1 MGFFKKLLAG
11 RCFTKVC
18 VLEFRFGLSAS
29 TSKVFLQNACF
40 GISFWAAFVLLWGR
54 LGGALGQVRAR
65 HGTFLAEA
73 SLWEPA
79 FGHFPA
85 ALEGSKNTR
94 NRCNSRLESA
104 ISTPRLGAS
113 GRPKATAR
121 NRRFQTG
128 IA

>member
-1 MGFFKKLLAG
+1 MCFRISFWAFGFNIKG
-11 RCFTKVC
+11 
-18 VLEFRFGLSAS
+18 
-29 TSKVFLQNACF
+29 FLQNACF

-85 ALEGSKNTR
+85 ALEGSKTH
-94 NRCNSRLESA
+94 E
-104 ISTPRLGAS
+104 ID
-113 GRPKATAR
+113 ATHD
-121 NRRFQTG
+121 
-128 IA
+128 